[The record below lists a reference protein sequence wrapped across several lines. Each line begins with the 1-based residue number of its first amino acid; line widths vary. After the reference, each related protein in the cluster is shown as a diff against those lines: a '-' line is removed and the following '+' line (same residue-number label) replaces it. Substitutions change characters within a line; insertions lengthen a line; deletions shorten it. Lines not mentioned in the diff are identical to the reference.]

1 MAIKVVP
8 HEQAVKMQQQNR
20 QLEQSLLLTPMPTLI
35 NDLMRNQLFHSP
47 RLQMT
52 NWAWE
57 RAKQLEAEEERK
69 KQQRRIAYRQ
79 QHPVKQAD
87 DGLEL

>member
-8 HEQAVKMQQQNR
+8 HEQAFKMQQQNR

-35 NDLMRNQLFHSP
+35 NDLMRNQLFHNP

-79 QHPVKQAD
+79 QHPVNQAD

>member
-8 HEQAVKMQQQNR
+8 HEQIVKMQQRNR
-20 QLEQSLLLTPMPTLI
+20 QLEQSLLLTPLPSMVDDMVRQQVF
-35 NDLMRNQLFHSP
+35 NDP

-57 RAKQLEAEEERK
+57 LKKQREAEEERK
-69 KQQRRIAYRQ
+69 KQQQRIAYRQ
-79 QHPVKQAD
+79 QHPKQND
-87 DGLEL
+87 VELEL